1 MKIRRPGEIW
11 LADLG
16 LAAKPRPVLVVS
28 RSDPDPP
35 RVLYVYVP
43 LTTQHRGSAYEVD
56 LGKLPFMNAPSVANV
71 QGIGSLPD
79 ARFIRKLGE
88 LPGDQLE
95 TVRQA
100 IRFALEL

>member
-1 MKIRRPGEIW
+1 MKIRKPGEIW

-28 RSDPDPP
+28 RADPDPP
-35 RVLYVYVP
+35 RVLYIYVP
-43 LTTQHRGSAYEVD
+43 LTTQYRGSDYEVQ
-56 LGKLPFMNAPSVANV
+56 LGQLPFLHAESVANV

-79 ARFIRKLGE
+79 ARFLRKLGHLRAE
-88 LPGDQLE
+88 SLE
-95 TVRQA
+95 SVKEA